1 MFYLGELGK
10 FELVHEAILHKCI
23 QQVTYIAFCFVYLF
37 AYLSIYLFIYL
48 FIVSLMLTITKQIL
62 FTIKNSNKMLIDV
75 KPIVKKPIEHK
86 IFYKKMK

>member
-1 MFYLGELGK
+1 
-10 FELVHEAILHKCI
+10 
-23 QQVTYIAFCFVYLF
+23 
-37 AYLSIYLFIYL
+37 
-48 FIVSLMLTITKQIL
+48 MLTITKQIL